1 MKNVVNVDKTTWRTR
16 VAPSPVLRFS
26 PYAWSK
32 LLFLRDFGDTEV
44 GGFGVAAADDPLW
57 IGDFRLVR
65 QSCTMTSVKFLDD
78 AVADFVDEQVDAGR
92 TPESFFR
99 VWCHTHPGDCALPSG
114 VDESTFARV
123 FGSCD
128 WAIMFI
134 LADDGQTFAKLRF
147 GVGPGA
153 ELLIPVEVDY
163 SQPFPG
169 ADYEAWTTEY
179 EANVN
184 QESKLPTG
192 GKPGDSTLEPVTG
205 SPFDSADEEL
215 DAEWHDSWW
224 EYVDESAPVQEV
236 P

>member
-16 VAPSPVLRFS
+16 VAPPPVLRFS

-32 LLFLRDFGDTEV
+32 LLFLRDIGDTEV
-44 GGFGVAAADDPLW
+44 GGFGVAAMDDPLL
-57 IGDFRLVR
+57 ILDFQLVR
-65 QSCTMTSVKFLDD
+65 QTCTLASVKFHDD
-78 AVADFVDEQVDAGR
+78 AVADFVDEQVDAKR

-114 VDESTFARV
+114 VDESTFTRV

-134 LADDGQTFAKLRF
+134 IADDGKTFARLRF

-153 ELLIPVEVDY
+153 EMLIPGDVDY
-163 SQPFPG
+163 SQPFAG
-169 ADYEAWTTEY
+169 SDHEAWTAEY
-179 EANVN
+179 KANVN
-184 QESKLPTG
+184 QEPKLRAG
-192 GKPGDSTLEPVTG
+192 GNLGDSPLESVIG

-224 EYVDESAPVQEV
+224 EYVDESAPVLEV